1 MEYRFEMRSKKQESK
16 SEIRS
21 TKLETNPKSKTLMT
35 ETLTPPGRSHLG
47 SSSVSNLGVCF
58 GFRISSFE
66 FRVGAAVVLLAL
78 CLCGVGRA
86 GLAQRLAK
94 AVGAQ
99 QDADS
104 YSIQVVEPSSGT
116 VLYSHNAHKPLMPA
130 SNMKVVTTAA
140 ALRYL
145 GPESEYQTRIGRQN
159 GALVVIG
166 SGDPLL
172 GDQSTDK
179 RYDRPDGWIF
189 EKIVQALKEQGVT
202 EVNDI
207 VVDTTVFDDQRV
219 HPSWPAKDHNRAFAC
234 EVCGLNFNGNCIE
247 VSASNLGSSVTLS
260 VEPKTSYV
268 QIVNEAEPVTEG
280 DSAIGSYRTSQP
292 NRIIVYGKCLEREGP
307 FRVAIEQPAAFF
319 GFCLAENLV
328 RAGINAKGK
337 LIEKAV
343 HLDAG
348 FQPLVEFTTPFA
360 DCLRR
365 ANTDSFNLVAEAL
378 IKTID
383 AHRKPDHK
391 DGGWGGGRDLIA
403 KYLND
408 LGIPSEEFVI
418 DDGSGLSRNNRL
430 TTHALSTILL
440 DLYRGKNWELFQG
453 SLAVGGEDGTI
464 DKYFGEARYRGKVHA
479 KTGYISGVRALSG
492 VCLTDSGPYL
502 FSVLSNGPKGLSR
515 DAINNIPKAIID
527 EYAGNN

>member
-1 MEYRFEMRSKKQESK
+1 M
-16 SEIRS
+16 
-21 TKLETNPKSKTLMT
+21 
-35 ETLTPPGRSHLG
+35 
-47 SSSVSNLGVCF
+47 GVF
-58 GFRISSFE
+58 TR
-66 FRVGAAVVLLAL
+66 RRAAVVLLNL
-78 CLCGVGRA
+78 CLCGVSLA

-94 AVGAQ
+94 AVGSQ

-104 YSIQVVEPSSGT
+104 YSIQVVEPNSGT
-116 VLYSHNAHKPLMPA
+116 VIYSHNARKPRMPA
-130 SNMKVVTTAA
+130 SNMKVVVTAA

-145 GPESEYQTRIGRQN
+145 GPEFEYKTRVGRQN

-172 GDQSTDK
+172 GDRSTDE

-189 EKIVQALKEQGVT
+189 EKIIQALKEQGVA

-207 VVDTTVFDDQRV
+207 IVDTTVFDDQRV
-219 HPSWPAKDHNRAFAC
+219 HPSWPAKDHNKSFAC

-247 VSASNLGSSVTLS
+247 VSASNLGSSVALRL
-260 VEPKTSYV
+260 EPKTSYV
-268 QIVNEAEPVTEG
+268 QIVNDAEPVTEG
-280 DSAIGSYRTSQP
+280 DSAIGSNRTPQP
-292 NRIIVYGKCLEREGP
+292 NRIIVFGKCLDREGP

-319 GFCLAENLV
+319 GFCLAENLL
-328 RAGINAKGK
+328 RAGLTAKGK
-337 LIEKAV
+337 LIDRAV
-343 HLDAG
+343 ALETG
-348 FQPLVEFTTPFA
+348 FTPLVEFTTPLT

-378 IKTID
+378 LKTLD
-383 AHRKPDHK
+383 AHSRPDHR
-391 DGGWGGGRDLIA
+391 DGSWSGGRNLIA
-403 KYLND
+403 RYLTD

-418 DDGSGLSRNNRL
+418 DDGSGLSRNNRM

-440 DLYRGKNWELFQG
+440 DLYRSKNWELFEG

-464 DKYFGEARYRGKVHA
+464 EEYFSETRYRGKVRA

-492 VCLTDSGPYL
+492 VCLTDTGRYL

-515 DAINNIPKAIID
+515 DAINSIPKAIID
-527 EYAGNN
+527 EYAAGK